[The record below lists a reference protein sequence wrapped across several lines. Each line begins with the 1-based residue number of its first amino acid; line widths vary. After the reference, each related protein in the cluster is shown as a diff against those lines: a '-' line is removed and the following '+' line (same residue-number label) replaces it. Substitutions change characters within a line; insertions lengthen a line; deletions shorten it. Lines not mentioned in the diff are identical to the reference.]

1 MSKTDA
7 DARTRSL
14 RFRIGDVFD
23 ANDPIAR
30 WVTVLAMAMNNT
42 IYVNVRLIEGDGQS
56 AAGQVLPP
64 ELNLYYFRLLA
75 SHFYEA
81 VTWLRDTRRCWP
93 EINAFIGSL
102 DPRFQHHYEVLVAF
116 ADSNHVLHQQLR
128 RCRMSMFHYPRMNQD
143 RERRGI
149 EDLANAMR
157 EAADIETAIEGGED
171 YASFRATFADEISTQ
186 FLAPTFEEA
195 KQVFEGL
202 QQPMIELVEFGEA
215 ALLAHLKRIDT
226 KKIVADEAAETLSP
240 ASAALAAVDLLVVH
254 AKEHVVPNLSTE
266 GNPYERAILVALFA
280 RSLPLTQAIVRLGH
294 EGFGREALMLNR
306 PLFELM
312 IDAHWADANRDLA
325 SERFIQHARFT
336 QHLQRETAV
345 RYPTIFG
352 TPSPLETLSDDE
364 LKSLRRTFGKFGHK
378 SWTGLSTLERVA
390 SIQERFDDAGDRRQL
405 MLASEI
411 LNAAS
416 NAELHPSPWSLGRAL
431 RRVTNVD
438 GGERLQFRAAP
449 EPELVGIALRQSW
462 WIFGQL
468 LNVMHTAAGLAKGGL
483 LDAGDAGH
491 ALIEAAGDEA
501 DAG

>member
-1 MSKTDA
+1 MSKIDA
-7 DARTRSL
+7 HARKRSL

-42 IYVNVRLIEGDGQS
+42 IYVNVRLLEGDGRPET
-56 AAGQVLPP
+56 GQALPP

-81 VTWLRDTRRCWP
+81 VIWLHETRDAWP
-93 EINAFIGSL
+93 EIRGFVDTL
-102 DPRFQHHYEVLVAF
+102 DARSQHHYETLVAF
-116 ADSNHVLHQQLR
+116 ADTSHVLHPQLR
-128 RCRMSMFHYPRMNQD
+128 RCRLSMFHYPRMNQEQ
-143 RERRGI
+143 ERRGI

-157 EAADIETAIEGGED
+157 EAADIEGAIEGGED
-171 YASFRATFADEISTQ
+171 YASFRATFADEIGTQ

-202 QQPMIELVEFGEA
+202 QQPMIELAEFGEA
-215 ALLAHLKRIDT
+215 ALLAHLKRTDR
-226 KKIVADEAAETLSP
+226 KKIVMGRAADRLSP

-254 AKEHVVPNLSTE
+254 AKEQVAPNLSTE
-266 GNPYERAILVALFA
+266 GDPYERAVLVALFA
-280 RSLPLTQAIVRLGH
+280 RSLPLTQAIVLLGH
-294 EGFGREALMLNR
+294 DGFGREALMLNR

-312 IDAHWADANRDLA
+312 LDAYWTDANHDLA

-336 QHLQRETAV
+336 QHLQRATAV

-352 TPSPLETLSDDE
+352 TTLPLETPSESE
-364 LKSLRRTFGKFGHK
+364 LKVLRKTFGKFGHK
-378 SWTGLSTLERVA
+378 SWTGLSTRERVA
-390 SIQERFDDAGDRRQL
+390 SIKERFDDADDRRQL
-405 MLASEI
+405 MLAADV

-416 NAELHPSPWSLGRAL
+416 NAELHPSSWSLGRAL
-431 RRVTNVD
+431 RRITTSD
-438 GGERLQFRAAP
+438 GEERLQFRVESEA
-449 EPELVGIALRQSW
+449 ELVGIALRQTW

-468 LNVMHTAAGLAKGGL
+468 LAVIHSAAELDKGGL

-491 ALIEAAGDEA
+491 ALIEAAGEELV
-501 DAG
+501 